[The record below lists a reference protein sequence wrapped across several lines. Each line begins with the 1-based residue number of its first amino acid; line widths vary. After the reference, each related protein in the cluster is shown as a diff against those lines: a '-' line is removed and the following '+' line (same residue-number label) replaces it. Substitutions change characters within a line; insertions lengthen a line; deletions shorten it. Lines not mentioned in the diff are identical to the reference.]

1 MRRKISHTE
10 NAESTEKPIVETGHP
25 PRASAWGN
33 EPGTDLRAG
42 LQPGEACGEFASL
55 GRGAE
60 APNMFGRRLPRAE
73 ARGGPIQPGLV
84 FGRGRNYLPSCAEFD
99 QAAEDPFPRSLL
111 KRSMFKMTRPD
122 FLPAL
127 VLTTAFLGSGAPP
140 AQAQNLDHLSLMDST
155 MAIVRNLPAEDLQA
169 ELDAI
174 STLLSSYERNK
185 RDADHHKQ
193 LVLAAVEDLKK
204 EIEITKAKSELAKK
218 EERTADRDSL
228 ELLKKALEVK
238 RSYFERTADVRETER
253 RHAEALVEWTKS
265 VRTYFEKGVQL
276 MEERDRDGREHDL
289 LTLEREMIAEQKAAA
304 SRLQKVADEMSRLA
318 NRREDLYK
326 EREKLRNP
334 K

>member
-1 MRRKISHTE
+1 MYSMNR
-10 NAESTEKPIVETGHP
+10 PIP
-25 PRASAWGN
+25 
-33 EPGTDLRAG
+33 
-42 LQPGEACGEFASL
+42 
-55 GRGAE
+55 
-60 APNMFGRRLPRAE
+60 
-73 ARGGPIQPGLV
+73 
-84 FGRGRNYLPSCAEFD
+84 
-99 QAAEDPFPRSLL
+99 LL
-111 KRSMFKMTRPD
+111 S
-122 FLPAL
+122 L
-127 VLTTAFLGSGAPP
+127 VLAAALLGPVAPL
-140 AQAQNLDHLSLMDST
+140 AQAQNLDHLSLMDTT
-155 MAIVRNLPAEDLQA
+155 MAVVRNLPTEDLLA
-169 ELDAI
+169 ELEAI

-193 LVLAAVEDLKK
+193 LILAAVEDIKK

-218 EERTADRDSL
+218 EERIADRDSL

-276 MEERDRDGREHDL
+276 VEERDREGREHDL
-289 LTLEREMIAEQKAAA
+289 LTLEKEVIAEQKAAA
-304 SRLQKVADEMSRLA
+304 ARLQKVADEMSRLA